1 MKFEDKI
8 IDILKKSPCDTI
20 TLSHRLGEGIS
31 PVSSTLE
38 HLKKCDKIELFK
50 DKWQMKK

>member
-8 IDILKKSPCDTI
+8 IDILQKSPCDTI